1 MTVSNTRP
9 NRLVLDVTGPAS
21 AVENAFK
28 LHLYHYQDVAGHV
41 FHAPDTDPT
50 IPASLADRLSGVVG
64 LNDAPI
70 AHPDVSVPSADALK
84 ELLPLSDFS
93 SYTSP
98 GGYYLTPQGIKT
110 AYNLTQIPTYLNGQG
125 QTLGLFEVDG
135 YLPGDIQAYEQTYF
149 PNLSPVYLSNI
160 YVDTNVFSGQPET
173 SSWTEPNFPYQ

>member
-1 MTVSNTRP
+1 
-9 NRLVLDVTGPAS
+9 
-21 AVENAFK
+21 
-28 LHLYHYQDVAGHV
+28 
-41 FHAPDTDPT
+41 
-50 IPASLADRLSGVVG
+50 

-84 ELLPLSDFS
+84 ELLPLSYFS